1 MGFSVFFIIFS
12 EATYKQWGAT
22 EGFWRKNTSSGNRV
36 SELRLWTGHQK
47 MGLCCEKWHS
57 WQGAS
62 CRPFLPSGMWRCRLH
77 IHSQWTQA
85 PELGRG
91 PFKGSREWEI
101 DQVAPNC
108 PVPASNPLG
117 PRHRRWQTPWPRL
130 NPAFEWDNKTGFVH
144 PFEMGPNYVWL
155 INETLC
161 PNRRDT
167 VETWSESTLCRKGWW
182 SFQRAFICLEL
193 L

>member
-1 MGFSVFFIIFS
+1 M
-12 EATYKQWGAT
+12 
-22 EGFWRKNTSSGNRV
+22 
-36 SELRLWTGHQK
+36 SELGLWTDHQRWAYAVRNDTVDK
-47 MGLCCEKWHS
+47 GP
-57 WQGAS
+57 A
-62 CRPFLPSGMWRCRLH
+62 RPLLPSGMWRCRLY

-101 DQVAPNC
+101 DQLAPNC
-108 PVPASNPLG
+108 TAPASNPLG
-117 PRHRRWQTPWPRL
+117 PRNRRWQTPWPRL

-144 PFEMGPNYVWL
+144 PFEMEPNYVWL

-167 VETWSESTLCRKGWW
+167 VEKWSESTLRRKRLMKFSEGIHLPGAGLRQKFSASK
-182 SFQRAFICLEL
+182 SFSCFSIPLFFWNIFNSSA
-193 L
+193 